1 MKLHIVRH
9 GEPVQLKPLGSSPQV
24 VIKMCTNRWLCK
36 WFLVYHTLILRE
48 VKPLHVYKPISY
60 RGIASDTGLSL
71 LELSR
76 TLKASHQKFQRP
88 ASGPFNALSWAF
100 LPSCAQ
106 GYSSCPTNTTWQVGA
121 EMCIMY
127 STGHSLTYP
136 TIFTKYDTLN
146 PCIECA
152 AKVTLRFGSSVSG
165 RDVQQLRNSLSGASQ
180 VPFPLRPSPLP
191 VHMQHGLLTVRCI
204 HKLSKKKGKIK
215 AHRSPS

>member
-1 MKLHIVRH
+1 MTLQMI
-9 GEPVQLKPLGSSPQV
+9 
-24 VIKMCTNRWLCK
+24 LCIP
-36 WFLVYHTLILRE
+36 YSLILRE
-48 VKPLHVYKPISY
+48 GSTTACIETHFISRY
-60 RGIASDTGLSL
+60 RIRYRALSTRTVSNSESFAS
-71 LELSR
+71 
-76 TLKASHQKFQRP
+76 KVP
-88 ASGPFNALSWAF
+88 ASGVFGPSMPWAGPFLS
-100 LPSCAQ
+100 SCAQ

-121 EMCIMY
+121 EICIMY

-136 TIFTKYDTLN
+136 TIFTKYDTRN

-204 HKLSKKKGKIK
+204 HKLSKKKGTIH
-215 AHRSPS
+215 ALRSRS

>member
-1 MKLHIVRH
+1 MYTNPFHIAVSH
-9 GEPVQLKPLGSSPQV
+9 QIQGSLYS
-24 VIKMCTNRWLCK
+24 N
-36 WFLVYHTLILRE
+36 F
-48 VKPLHVYKPISY
+48 
-60 RGIASDTGLSL
+60 
-71 LELSR
+71 LELWKLRIKSSSVR
-76 TLKASHQKFQRP
+76 RP
-88 ASGPFNALSWAF
+88 GPSMPWAGPF